1 MEILGIGPL
10 EFLFILV
17 IALIVLGP
25 RGVVKYSQQAGSFI
39 RKVVQSPAWRS
50 MMDSTQEIKKAQQQ
64 FMRDS
69 GLNESIQ
76 ELERDVRST
85 VTIPDDFN
93 RTIRNTPGIESE
105 RPTTKS
111 LDTKDNQTPIEDQQN
126 NSDDTKS

>member
-93 RTIRNTPGIESE
+93 RTIRNTPGIVSE
-105 RPTTKS
+105 RPLTKS
-111 LDTKDNQTPIEDQQN
+111 LDTVDNQTPIEDQLD